1 MDKKNNKN
9 VVVTGGAGFIGSHLC
24 DSLVK
29 NGFNV
34 LCIDNFSSGEESN
47 ISHLLQLP
55 NFELINHDLTTEI
68 NLNEYREAKK
78 FDVEFLGISQIY
90 HLACPTSPGN
100 YDKFAMST
108 LFANSHAT
116 KNVLDMAIQYNSK
129 VLFSSSSVI
138 YGEPEKE
145 MTFVK
150 EEDLGM
156 VNNLDPKACYNEG
169 KRFSES
175 VCYYYSKYKGIDI
188 KIARLFSIYGPRMKI
203 KNGRLIA
210 DLINNAIDNKPLTL
224 DCKKEDIR
232 SYCYIN
238 DLIEA
243 FYVIMDNGEFG
254 PYNVGNPAPVKMIE
268 VLKTIK
274 DLTFSDFKCTFT
286 EKKHSKKPLPDLSRI
301 KKEFGWFPLT
311 PIEKGFKETIAFT
324 KANRNNLNIS
334 SINYNDNNTED
345 EPPEDNINS
354 SSNNLFKSIFGN

>member
-9 VVVTGGAGFIGSHLC
+9 VIVTGGAGFIGSHLC
-24 DSLVK
+24 EALLK
-29 NGFNV
+29 NNFNV
-34 LCIDNFSSGEESN
+34 LCIDNFSSGDESN
-47 ISHLLQLP
+47 INHLLQLP

-68 NLNEYREAKK
+68 NLNEHREAKK

-116 KNVLDMAIQYNSK
+116 KNVLDMAIKYNSK
-129 VLFSSSSVI
+129 VLFASSSVV

-145 MTFVK
+145 MTFVN
-150 EEDLGM
+150 EEYLGL
-156 VNNLDPKACYNEG
+156 VNNIDPKACYNEG

-175 VCYYYSKYKGIDI
+175 VCYYYSKYKGVDI
-188 KIARLFSIYGPRMKI
+188 KIARIFSVYGPRMKI

-210 DLINNAIDNKPLTL
+210 DLINSAMDNKPLVL
-224 DCKKEDIR
+224 DCKKEDVR

-238 DLIEA
+238 DLLEA
-243 FYVIMDNGEFG
+243 FSLIMDNGNFG

-268 VLKTIK
+268 ILKTVK
-274 DLTFSDFKCTFT
+274 DLTYADFKCTFS
-286 EKKHSKKPLPDLSRI
+286 EKKHSKKPLPDLSRV

-324 KANRNNLNIS
+324 KANRNSLNIS

-345 EPPEDNINS
+345 ETPKDDINS
-354 SSNNLFKSIFGN
+354 KSNNLFKSIFGN

>member
-9 VVVTGGAGFIGSHLC
+9 IIVTGGAGFIGSHLC
-24 DSLVK
+24 ESLVK

-34 LCIDNFSSGEESN
+34 LCIDNFSSGDESF

-55 NFELINHDLTTEI
+55 NFELINHDLTSEI
-68 NLNEYREAKK
+68 NLNDYREAKK
-78 FDVEFLGISQIY
+78 FDIEFLGVSEIY
-90 HLACPTSPGN
+90 HLACPSSPGN

-116 KNVLDMAIQYNSK
+116 KNVLDMAVKYNSK
-129 VLFSSSSVI
+129 VLFSSSSVV
-138 YGEPEKE
+138 YGEPAKE

-150 EEDLGM
+150 EEDLGL
-156 VNNLDPKACYNEG
+156 VDNLNEKSCYNEG
-169 KRFSES
+169 KRFAES
-175 VCYYYSKYKGIDI
+175 ICYYYSKYKGVDV
-188 KIARLFSIYGPRMKI
+188 KIARIFSIYGPRMKI

-210 DLINNAIDNKPLTL
+210 DLLSSAIDNKPLVL
-224 DCKKEDIR
+224 DCRKEDIK

-238 DLIEA
+238 DLLEA
-243 FYVIMDNGEFG
+243 FYLIMENGSFG
-254 PYNVGNPAPVKMIE
+254 PYNVGNPSPVKMIE

-286 EKKHSKKPLPDLSRI
+286 EKKHSRKPLPDLSRI

-324 KANRNNLNIS
+324 KANRNNLDIS
-334 SINYNDNNTED
+334 SIDYKTDLD
-345 EPPEDNINS
+345 EKSQEENPNKD
-354 SSNNLFKSIFGN
+354 SNNLFKSIFGN